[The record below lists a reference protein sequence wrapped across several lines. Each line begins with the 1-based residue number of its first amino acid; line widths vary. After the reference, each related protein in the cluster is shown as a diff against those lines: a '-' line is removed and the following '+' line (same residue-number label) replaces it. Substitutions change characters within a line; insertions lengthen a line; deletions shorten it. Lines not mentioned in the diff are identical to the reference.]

1 MKKFGGFLLI
11 IMLVIGSFPS
21 SVFAAKAPSFEKDFS
36 AYLADISKQRGFTV
50 TRDDVDYALD
60 TNETIDDFDTV
71 AELKKAAGPV
81 IQKNLSNLGPLYK
94 KYQLTEKSLK
104 SLLAENGDETLDDYV
119 FYNDL
124 DSSIFYSLEANK
136 PRDPQFN
143 QKLLAYLKEV
153 SKERGFT
160 VTKSDVEYVLT
171 EDDDDLDTFN
181 TVDELKEY
189 LGPVIHKDLSNLQ
202 PLYKKYQLNQ
212 ASLVQLLKENGQTL
226 NDYVFVDYL
235 WSDVDFYIED
245 KKPRDEQFDQ
255 KLDQY
260 LQKVSKERGFNVTK
274 DDIETILDY
283 YYDEKLEDYKTV
295 DELSD
300 MLGEVIQKDLSNL
313 TPLYEEYDLTEASLR
328 KLLADNDETVNDY
341 IFYDDLDSA
350 VYDYTGGDESYN
362 GDMFEALA
370 EELGLTQEELERL
383 SKHFET
389 ISAKPTDPEELQRLS
404 EISDSLG
411 SIGDFDTL
419 TELSPAD
426 LNKIRAAYEE
436 LLSMLELKASFKL
449 IVGDQKKPI
458 TFEQLLQLKNIDNAK
473 VEVTLYDKAGV
484 FLADFVITGE
494 MFGSDFI
501 EETENNLEQG
511 ATEEE
516 KPADKP
522 APSSTKEGHAAP
534 VKGDH
539 QVVTK
544 TENGARLPDT
554 ASSYPLA
561 MMIGAGMIVAG
572 FFMFRKVR
580 QN

>member
-11 IMLVIGSFPS
+11 IMLVIGSLPS
-21 SVFAAKAPSFEKDFS
+21 SVFAAKAPSFEQDFS

-104 SLLAENGDETLDDYV
+104 SLLAENDETLDDYV

-143 QKLLAYLKEV
+143 QKLLAYLKEI

>member
-11 IMLVIGSFPS
+11 IMLVIGSLPS
-21 SVFAAKAPSFEKDFS
+21 AVFAAKAPSFEKDLS

-300 MLGEVIQKDLSNL
+300 MLGEVIQKNLSNL
-313 TPLYEEYDLTEASLR
+313 APLYEEYDLTEASLR

-341 IFYDDLDSA
+341 IFYNDLDSA

-370 EELGLTQEELERL
+370 EELGLTQDELERL

-458 TFEQLLQLKNIDNAK
+458 TFEQLLQLKNMDNAK

-516 KPADKP
+516 KPADKQASP
-522 APSSTKEGHAAP
+522 STKEGHAAP

-561 MMIGAGMIVAG
+561 MMIGAAMIVAG

-580 QN
+580 QS